1 MNFPEEVLNCNEYV
15 LELEL
20 NNLKKRSGIY
30 IKKNIKYQRRNDL
43 EKENCHVVIIDIV
56 AADIL
61 RLICVYR
68 SFRPQDLMSP
78 IILFEK
84 QLGIMYLSYSYS

>member
-1 MNFPEEVLNCNEYV
+1 M

-30 IKKNIKYQRRNDL
+30 IKKTIKYQRRNDL

-84 QLGIMYLSYSYS
+84 QLGIINKLL

>member
-1 MNFPEEVLNCNEYV
+1 MSNSLVLATWNLCLGLANKKDIVTETLNKNGISACCIQETEIPMNFPEEVLNCNEYV

-43 EKENCHVVIIDIV
+43 EKEN
-56 AADIL
+56 
-61 RLICVYR
+61 
-68 SFRPQDLMSP
+68 
-78 IILFEK
+78 
-84 QLGIMYLSYSYS
+84 